1 MRRVWWI
8 ERTYWKE
15 LNMQVIEVLGRILL
29 STLFLIEGINKISN
43 YEGTIQYMESFDVP
57 EYLAIP
63 AIILE
68 ILFPLLL
75 IIGYQTKV
83 ASLVLVIFTIVVAI
97 IFHTDFDN
105 HMQFITFFKDIA
117 IAGGFMIIF
126 VNGPGR
132 FSLDYKLES
141 NKTNA

>member
-1 MRRVWWI
+1 
-8 ERTYWKE
+8 
-15 LNMQVIEVLGRILL
+15 MQVIEVLGRILL

-117 IAGGFMIIF
+117 IAGGFIIIF

-132 FSLDYKLES
+132 FSLDYKLKS
-141 NKTNA
+141 NKTTS